1 MKFKLLKYYNYYDCP
16 LDYLAEDEKGNK
28 YLCLIA
34 ESTIFI
40 AAPCDDITL
49 ESLENEKLD
58 LNTFFSQTTK
68 LYKFNLGSDQ
78 YVEAESVPLEYGIK
92 YIPEQGYT
100 L

>member
-1 MKFKLLKYYNYYDCP
+1 MKLKLLKYYNYYECP

-28 YLCLIA
+28 YLCLIT

-40 AAPCDDITL
+40 AAPCDALTL

-58 LNTFFSQTTK
+58 LNTFFNQTPI
-68 LYKFNLGSDQ
+68 LFKFNLGFDQ
-78 YVEAESVPLEYGIK
+78 YVEAESVPITYGTK